1 MDFTLSA
8 EDEALHDRIVQFA
21 KQELSLGAMGRDKA
35 HEFPRDLW
43 DKCGAMGLTGLPVSE
58 PYGGAGLS
66 PLSCAVALE
75 ALGYGCADGGLAFS
89 ICAHLLACVVPI
101 WRHGDEAM
109 KQRYLPDLCAGKLI
123 AVNAMT
129 EAQTGSDPFSMATR
143 AHRDNSGYRVSGSK
157 MFCSNGPV
165 ADLAV
170 VYAVTDKSKGYHG
183 GITAFVIPS
192 DAPGFHVGQVFEKMG
207 LRTSPI
213 SELVLDNVFVPEQ
226 NVIGRVGGGGPIFA
240 ESMDWERALLGACHL
255 GSMQRLLE
263 GAIRY
268 VRTRKQFGQ
277 LISKNQ
283 AVSHKVADMKVR
295 LEAARWL
302 IYRAAASLD
311 VSREAGL
318 YAAIAKLH
326 TSEAFVESARDSI
339 QLMGGYGYMVES
351 EVERV
356 MRDALGSTIYSGT
369 SEMQRNIIARWL
381 GL

>member
-8 EDEALHDRIVQFA
+8 EDEALHDRIVRFA
-21 KQELSLGAMGRDKA
+21 QKELAAGAISRDKA

-43 DKCGAMGLTGLPVSE
+43 DKCGSMGLTGLPVPE
-58 PYGGAGLS
+58 TYGGSELA

-75 ALGYGCADGGLAFS
+75 ALGYGCTDGGLAFS

-101 WRHGDEAM
+101 WKHGDEAM
-109 KQRYLPDLCAGKLI
+109 KRRYLPDLCAGKLI

-143 AHRDNSGYRVSGSK
+143 AERDGDGFRVSGSK

-183 GITAFVIPS
+183 GITAFLIPS
-192 DAPGFHVGQVFEKMG
+192 DTPGFRVGQVFEKMG

-213 SELVLDNVFVPEQ
+213 AELLLDNVVVAEQ

-268 VRTRKQFGQ
+268 SRTRRQFGQ

-283 AVSHKVADMKVR
+283 AVSHKIADMKVR
-295 LEAARWL
+295 LEAARL
-302 IYRAAASLD
+302 LLYRAAASLD
-311 VSREAGL
+311 VSREAGQ
-318 YAAIAKLH
+318 YAAIAKLF
-326 TSEAFVESARDSI
+326 TSEAFVASARDSI

-351 EVERV
+351 EVERT

-369 SEMQRNIIARWL
+369 SEMQRNIIARWM

>member
-1 MDFTLSA
+1 MDFNFSADEEDLRNRIVRFAQKELSA
-8 EDEALHDRIVQFA
+8 GVV
-21 KQELSLGAMGRDKA
+21 GRDRA

-43 DKCGAMGLTGLPVSE
+43 DKCGQMGLTGLPVPES
-58 PYGGAGLS
+58 YGGSDLA

-75 ALGYGCADGGLAFS
+75 ALGYGCTDGGLAFS
-89 ICAHLLACVVPI
+89 VCAHLLACVVPV
-101 WRHGDEAM
+101 WKHGDDAM
-109 KQRYLPDLCAGKLI
+109 KQRYLPDLCAGRLI

-129 EAQTGSDPFSMATR
+129 EAQTGSDPFSMTTR
-143 AHRDNSGYRVSGSK
+143 AEPGAGGYRVSGSK
-157 MFCSNGPV
+157 IFCSNGPV

-170 VYAVTDKSKGYHG
+170 VYAVTDKGKGYHG
-183 GITAFVIPS
+183 GITAFLIPTDS
-192 DAPGFHVGQVFEKMG
+192 AGFSVGQQFEKMG

-213 SELVLDNVFVPEQ
+213 SELVLDQVFVPEA
-226 NVIGRVGGGGPIFA
+226 NIIGKVGGGGPIFA

-263 GAIRY
+263 GSIRY
-268 VRTRKQFGQ
+268 SRTRKQFGQ
-277 LISKNQ
+277 LICKNQ
-283 AVSHKVADMKVR
+283 AVSHKIADMKVR

-302 IYRAAASLD
+302 IFKAASSLD
-311 VSREAGL
+311 VSREAGFH
-318 YAAIAKLH
+318 AAIAKLF
-326 TSEAFVESARDSI
+326 TSEAFVDSARAGI

-369 SEMQRNIIARWL
+369 SEMQRNIIGRWL

>member
-1 MDFTLSA
+1 MDFSLSA
-8 EDEALHDRIVQFA
+8 EEVELRDRIVRFA
-21 KQELSLGAMGRDKA
+21 QRELSTGAVDRDRA

-43 DKCGAMGLTGLPVSE
+43 YKCGRMGLTGLPVPE
-58 PYGGAGLS
+58 TYGGSGLA

-75 ALGYGCADGGLAFS
+75 ALGYGCTDGGLAFS

-101 WRHGDEAM
+101 WKHGDEAM
-109 KQRYLPDLCAGKLI
+109 KRRYLPDLCAGKLI

-129 EAQTGSDPFSMATR
+129 ESGTGSDPFGMATR
-143 AHRDNSGYRVSGSK
+143 AERDGDGYRLNGSK

-170 VYAVTDKSKGYHG
+170 VYAMTDKSKGYHG
-183 GITAFVIPS
+183 GITAFLIPA
-192 DAPGFHVGQVFEKMG
+192 DAPGFRVGQVFEKMG

-213 SELVLDNVFVPEQ
+213 SELVLEGVFVPDR
-226 NVIGRVGGGGPIFA
+226 NVIGKPGGGGPVFA

-263 GAIRY
+263 GAVRY
-268 VRTRKQFGQ
+268 SRTRKQFGQ
-277 LISKNQ
+277 LIGKNQ
-283 AVSHKVADMKVR
+283 AVSHKIVDMKVR

-302 IYRAAASLD
+302 IFRAASDLD
-311 VSREAGL
+311 ASREAGL
-318 YAAIAKLH
+318 HAAIAKVYA
-326 TSEAFVESARDSI
+326 SEAFVESARAGI

-351 EVERV
+351 EVERI

-369 SEMQRNIIARWL
+369 SEMQRNIIARWM

>member
-1 MDFTLSA
+1 MDFSLSA
-8 EDEALHDRIVQFA
+8 EDEALRDRIVRFA
-21 KQELSLGAMGRDKA
+21 QKELSAGTMGRDKA
-35 HEFPRDLW
+35 HEFPRGLW
-43 DKCGAMGLTGLPVSE
+43 DKSGSMGLTGLPVPE
-58 PYGGAGLS
+58 DYGGSGLA

-75 ALGYGCADGGLAFS
+75 ALGYGCTDGGLAFS

-101 WRHGDEAM
+101 WKHGDEAL

-129 EAQTGSDPFSMATR
+129 EAQTGSDPFSMATHAER
-143 AHRDNSGYRVSGSK
+143 EGGGYRVNGAK

-170 VYAVTDKSKGYHG
+170 VYAATDKSKGYHG
-183 GITAFVIPS
+183 GITAFAIPTNT
-192 DAPGFHVGQVFEKMG
+192 PGFRVGQVFEKMG

-213 SELVLDNVFVPEQ
+213 SELLLDNVLVPEH
-226 NVIGRVGGGGPIFA
+226 NVIGRPGGGGPIFA

-263 GAIRY
+263 GTIRY
-268 VRTRKQFGQ
+268 ARTRQQFGQ
-277 LISKNQ
+277 LIGKNQ
-283 AVSHKVADMKVR
+283 AVSHKIADMKVR

-302 IYRAAASLD
+302 LYRAASCLD
-311 VSREAGL
+311 ASREAGL
-318 YAAIAKLH
+318 HAAIAKLV
-326 TSEAFVESARDSI
+326 TSEAFVETARDSI

-351 EVERV
+351 EVERS

>member
-1 MDFTLSA
+1 MDLDLSA
-8 EDEALHDRIVQFA
+8 EDSELRERIVRFA
-21 KQELSLGAMGRDKA
+21 QKELCAGAIGRDRA

-43 DKCGAMGLTGLPVSE
+43 DKCGSMGLTGLPVPE
-58 PYGGAGLS
+58 DYGGPGLS
-66 PLSCAVALE
+66 PSSCAVALE
-75 ALGYGCADGGLAFS
+75 ALGYGCVDGGLAFS

-101 WRHGDEAM
+101 WKHGDEAM
-109 KQRYLPDLCAGKLI
+109 KREYLPALSTGRMI

-129 EAQTGSDPFSMATR
+129 EPQTGSDPFGMATR
-143 AHRDNSGYRVSGSK
+143 AEPDGQDYRVTGSK

-165 ADLAV
+165 ADVAV
-170 VYAVTDKSKGYHG
+170 VYAITDRAKGYHG
-183 GITAFVIPS
+183 GITTFLIPT
-192 DAPGFHVGQVFEKMG
+192 DMPGFRVGQVFEKMG
-207 LRTSPI
+207 TRTSPI
-213 SELVLDNVFVPEQ
+213 SELVLDNVLVPRR
-226 NVIGRVGGGGPIFA
+226 NIIGKAGGGGPIFA
-240 ESMDWERALLGACHL
+240 ESMDWERALLGACHI

-263 GAIRY
+263 GSIRY

-283 AVSHKVADMKVR
+283 AVSHKIADMKVR

-302 IYRAAASLD
+302 VFRAASGLD
-311 VSREAGL
+311 ASREVGL
-318 YAAIAKLH
+318 HAAIAKLYV
-326 TSEAFVESARDSI
+326 SEAFVETARDSI

-351 EVERV
+351 EVERT